1 MKHLQ
6 ERYQRQ
12 LMLNEFGLEAQEK
25 LSNAKVLV
33 IGAGGLGCPILQYLV
48 AAGVG
53 YIGIADDDVV
63 SYSNLNRQILFGQQ
77 DVGRFKVA
85 IAKEKLLLMNDTI
98 DIKTWKLRFS
108 QKDCINHFKDYDII
122 VDATDNFASRY
133 LINDACV
140 LFGKPLVF
148 GAVSKFEGQVAVF
161 NVPIN
166 EKEKTVNYRDLFPE
180 PPNNNEVLN
189 CSEAGVLGV
198 LPGMIGVLQA
208 TEVIKLITG
217 IGKPLTNRILTY
229 NALNQEFFT
238 MYLTPNP
245 EVSNYIPA
253 SVEAFENTDYE
264 WLCNYSPTNV
274 NEIET
279 EQWLKIRENTILV
292 DVRELIEKPR
302 LDFYSHL
309 SIPLPTLN
317 SNLDDLLDKE
327 IVFVCQSGK
336 RSLKAALLYLSVMP
350 NAKVYSLKGGVNEL
364 VKKKLI

>member
-12 LMLNEFGLEAQEK
+12 LLLNEFGIEAQEK

-33 IGAGGLGCPILQYLV
+33 IGAGGLGCPILQYLA

-53 YIGIADDDVV
+53 QIGIADDDIV

-77 DVGRFKVA
+77 DVGRFKVD
-85 IAKEKLLLMNDTI
+85 IAREKLLLINDTI
-98 DIKTWKLRFS
+98 AIKTWKLRWS

-208 TEVIKLITG
+208 TEVIKLLTG

-229 NALNQEFFT
+229 NALNQDFFT

-245 EVSNYIPA
+245 EAYNSIPA
-253 SVEAFENTDYE
+253 SIEAFENTDYE
-264 WLCNYSPTNV
+264 WLCNYSPINV
-274 NEIET
+274 TEIET
-279 EQWLKIRENTILV
+279 EKWLKIRENTILV

-302 LDFYSHL
+302 LDCYPHL
-309 SIPLPTLN
+309 SIPLATLS
-317 SNLDDLLDKE
+317 SNLDNLSNKE

-336 RSLKAALLYLSVMP
+336 RSLKAASLYLSVMP
-350 NAKVYSLKGGVNEL
+350 NTKVYSLAGGVNEL
-364 VKKKLI
+364 VKNKLI

>member
-12 LMLNEFGLEAQEK
+12 LILNDFGLEAQEK

-53 YIGIADDDVV
+53 HIGIADDDTI

-77 DVGRFKVA
+77 DVGSFKVD

-98 DIKTWKLRFS
+98 TIKTWKQRWS
-108 QKDCINHFKDYDII
+108 QKDCINHFKDYAII

-140 LFGKPLVF
+140 LLGKPLVF

-180 PPNNNEVLN
+180 PPNNDEVLN

-238 MYLTPNP
+238 MYLTQNP
-245 EVSNYIPA
+245 QASNYIPA

-264 WLCNYSPTNV
+264 LLCNYSPTNV
-274 NEIET
+274 PEIET
-279 EQWLKIRENTILV
+279 EQWLEIRENTILV
-292 DVRELIEKPR
+292 DVRELTEKPR
-302 LDFYSHL
+302 LDFHPHL
-309 SIPLPTLN
+309 SIPLASLN
-317 SNLDDLLDKE
+317 SNLDNLLNKE
-327 IVFVCQSGK
+327 VVFVCQSGK

-350 NAKVYSLKGGVNEL
+350 NTKVYSLKGGVNEL